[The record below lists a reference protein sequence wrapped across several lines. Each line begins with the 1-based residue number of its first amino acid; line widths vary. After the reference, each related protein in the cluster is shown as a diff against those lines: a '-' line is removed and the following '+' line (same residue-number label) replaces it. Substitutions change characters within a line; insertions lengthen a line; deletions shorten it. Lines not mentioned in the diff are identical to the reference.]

1 MCEIIFPSKLTTPC
15 LHHFFFFSTGQVL
28 ANMAAMGSEKF
39 CADRLPGG
47 KVVGNFDFSKVNTRG
62 GSLSLGH
69 PFGATGECSKCV
81 NSEFISCVVCC
92 HISSHFSKPRLGYYK
107 F

>member
-1 MCEIIFPSKLTTPC
+1 MSIIVDPEACRFYFRHLPAAVQWVKLYFPPTYVTTPC
-15 LHHFFFFSTGQVL
+15 LHLFNLFYTGQVL

-47 KVVGNFDFSKVNTRG
+47 KVVGNFDFAKVNTRG

-69 PFGATGECSKCV
+69 PFGATGEYYS
-81 NSEFISCVVCC
+81 
-92 HISSHFSKPRLGYYK
+92 HIE
-107 F
+107 